1 MQPEN
6 SSLYI
11 SLSTSQVD
19 STELN
24 GAVWPEEPKGG
35 KRSGVVPDGDP
46 RSSSRFARYGIGRS
60 QHGAATVPEES
71 PSATL
76 DRELT
81 ANIVAVYVCRNQIG
95 DDQMPVLI
103 STVHQG
109 ARRSRKIES
118 E

>member
-1 MQPEN
+1 
-6 SSLYI
+6 
-11 SLSTSQVD
+11 
-19 STELN
+19 
-24 GAVWPEEPKGG
+24 
-35 KRSGVVPDGDP
+35 
-46 RSSSRFARYGIGRS
+46 
-60 QHGAATVPEES
+60 VPEES

-95 DDQMPVLI
+95 DDQLPVLI

-118 E
+118 ESSPKHAARKYNIRDS